1 MIVEKYNKEK
11 TIVNK
16 YIVIFALHSQNLLQM
31 FMCIWVR
38 SKAYLEPQLQGSPA
52 DVPSNFVISVAQKD
66 PVEDEWKEY

>member
-38 SKAYLEPQLQGSPA
+38 SKAYLEP
-52 DVPSNFVISVAQKD
+52 
-66 PVEDEWKEY
+66 